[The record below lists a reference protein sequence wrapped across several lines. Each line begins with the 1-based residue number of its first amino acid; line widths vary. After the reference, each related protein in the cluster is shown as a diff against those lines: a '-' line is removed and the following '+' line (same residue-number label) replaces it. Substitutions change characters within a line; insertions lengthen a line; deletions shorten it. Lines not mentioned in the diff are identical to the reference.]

1 MKTIYTTVGLC
12 LMAVLL
18 CTLSNCRP
26 KTCDDPRNPECGN
39 YDPCIDAIT
48 ANADFKIY
56 EELGRG
62 WADTILYTETDT
74 IIGAATVLRLTHKGK
89 KNYDSLRWQI
99 GSQLK
104 TYTADSVRFDGFGG
118 FIGKIDIR
126 LIVYKAPNKACNP
139 YDDGIDTVIKSLW
152 IIPYKDAA
160 VWGKFRGHDEDNP
173 NFAYTIEAELN
184 PGVYEVLKYLPDS
197 MINTHNPGLVVLID
211 NQTMIINPNKDD
223 AYQFGVVYGT
233 GRIQE
238 DGKTLI
244 IDYSV
249 KDNPKYPNK
258 TKRRFIGTRVL

>member
-1 MKTIYTTVGLC
+1 MKKISVAFGLC
-12 LMAVLL
+12 LMVVLL
-18 CTLSNCRP
+18 WTLSNCRP

-152 IIPYKDAA
+152 IIPYEDA
-160 VWGKFRGHDEDNP
+160 GILGNFRGHDEDNP
-173 NFAYTIEAELN
+173 NFTYTVEIGLN
-184 PGVYEVLKYLPDS
+184 PGIYEGIKYLPDS
-197 MINTHNPGLVVLID
+197 MIIPHDQGLNILFD
-211 NQTMIINPNKDD
+211 NRTIIVNPNKDNISL
-223 AYQFGVVYGT
+223 FGKVYGI
-233 GRIQE
+233 GQIQP
-238 DGKTLI
+238 DSKTLV
-244 IDYSV
+244 IDYYV
-249 KDNPKYPNK
+249 KDNPKY
-258 TKRRFIGTRVL
+258 TLETQRRFIGTRVL